1 LMAACRRATAGDTCV
16 CRDFACQAPADDP
29 GELARL
35 AT

>member
-1 LMAACRRATAGDTCV
+1 MPARDGRATAYV

-29 GELARL
+29 AELAVRL